1 MATPASNSNFDVE
14 AYIGNYQ
21 GYTRLKRMAFIAGQ
35 NSTLKPDV
43 LRAAIDEVRKTT
55 NTALYLELIMMAVD
69 TAGASARDDAW
80 VEAEDKRASQ
90 RLEKL
95 ENDLGQHKTSLV
107 KESIRVRA
115 RRPQRSDA
123 VAHHSHPG
131 AMNAAAALRRWGTTT
146 SATSTLRA
154 ETSRWRSSATCARA
168 TTARRRS
175 TSSPCASTSSASR
188 STWATFRTWP
198 TTSPRPKAPTRAAP
212 TPC

>member
-1 MATPASNSNFDVE
+1 MATPAGNSNFDVE

-21 GYTRLKRMAFIAGQ
+21 GFTRLKRMSHIASQ

-55 NTALYLELIMMAVD
+55 NTSMYLELIAMAAD
-69 TAGASARDDAW
+69 TAGASVRDDAW

-115 RRPQRSDA
+115 RHTQRSAA
-123 VAHHSHPG
+123 VAHLWPTRRNECDRRPAQMGHNDLGDFHSARG
-131 AMNAAAALRRWGTTT
+131 DFAMALKCYVRTRDYCTT
-146 SATSTLRA
+146 SKHIITMCLNVI
-154 ETSRWRSSATCARA
+154 
-168 TTARRRS
+168 
-175 TSSPCASTSSASR
+175 
-188 STWATFRTWP
+188 
-198 TTSPRPKAPTRAAP
+198 K
-212 TPC
+212 